1 MPNCGVGHPFHTL
14 SLRCL
19 PRYSDPMDH
28 PSANWIA
35 PGLDAFEAM
44 AFEALASI
52 PEPFRS
58 AAGAIVLRI
67 EDLAPDEILD
77 EMQLEPFELTGLYDG
92 IPLTEKSSQDQP
104 TSPDTVWL
112 FRRPILD
119 EWAERGNEPLGRLIT
134 HVLVHELAHHFGW
147 SDEDISAI
155 DAWWT

>member
-1 MPNCGVGHPFHTL
+1 MNN
-14 SLRCL
+14 
-19 PRYSDPMDH
+19 
-28 PSANWIA
+28 PSANWVA
-35 PGLDAFEAM
+35 PSLEAFEEM

-58 AAGAIVLRI
+58 AAGEVALRV
-67 EDLAPDEILD
+67 EDHAPDDILD
-77 EMQLEPFELTGLYDG
+77 ELQLDPFELTGLYDG
-92 IPLTEKSSQDQP
+92 IPLTEKSSQEQP

-147 SDEDISAI
+147 SDDDISTI
-155 DAWWT
+155 DEWWK